1 MWGDASPATAES
13 IAMQFE
19 LGDKGSATRLVA
31 SCAQGLGAFHFIN
44 HHGVVGRVL
53 MSLLVLLL
61 VVSVFVVGAV
71 VEYLETAV
79 LDQSRVR
86 LLAQARR

>member
-1 MWGDASPATAES
+1 
-13 IAMQFE
+13 
-19 LGDKGSATRLVA
+19 
-31 SCAQGLGAFHFIN
+31 
-44 HHGVVGRVL
+44 

-71 VEYLETAV
+71 LEYLETAV